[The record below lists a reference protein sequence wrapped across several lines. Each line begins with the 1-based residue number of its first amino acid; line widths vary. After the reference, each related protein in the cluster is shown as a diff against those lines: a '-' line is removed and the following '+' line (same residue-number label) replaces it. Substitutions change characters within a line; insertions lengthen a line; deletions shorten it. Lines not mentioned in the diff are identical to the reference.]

1 MLAGEIP
8 AAGRPPHLDPL
19 PEGRGGLQRAA
30 SRRPPTKPNFNVDR
44 PQSRQTWIRT
54 RHVLHHRLR
63 RRDHQRRWRLLWQPF
78 EFLIIVG
85 AAVGGFIISNRK
97 PVLSG
102 AGKAIGGLLK
112 GEKYDKAAYL
122 ELLSLLYA
130 VFKLSKTKGALAL
143 EQHVEKPDESTLFA
157 QYPKFNAD
165 HHAIVFLCDYLRL
178 LTLGTDNHH
187 EMEALMDEEIE
198 THHEEQAAIA
208 AAIQTIAD
216 ALPAL
221 GIVAA
226 VLGVIHTMGSISE
239 PPEVLGHLIG
249 GALFAAPMA
258 GAVKARFDAEAKYFI
273 CMKSGIL
280 AYMQGYAPAVAVEF
294 ARKALNSDVRPS
306 FYEVETACEAG
317 PTPLAA
323 AA

>member
-1 MLAGEIP
+1 MFFIIGSVVVIISVV
-8 AAGRPPHLDPL
+8 
-19 PEGRGGLQRAA
+19 GGYMANGGHMA
-30 SRRPPTKPNFNVDR
+30 V
-44 PQSRQTWIRT
+44 
-54 RHVLHHRLR
+54 
-63 RRDHQRRWRLLWQPF
+63 LWQPF
-78 EFLIIVG
+78 EFVIIVG
-85 AAVGGFIISNRK
+85 AAIGGFVTSNRK

-112 GEKYDKAAYL
+112 AEKYDKGAYL

-157 QYPKFNAD
+157 QYPKFYAD
-165 HHAIVFLCDYLRL
+165 HHAVVFLCDYLRL

-187 EMEALMDEEIE
+187 EMENLMDEEIE
-198 THHEEQAAIA
+198 THHEENATIA
-208 AAIQTIAD
+208 ASIQTIAD

-249 GALFAAPMA
+249 GALVGTFCGILLAYGFAGPIAA
-258 GAVKARFDAEAKYFI
+258 AVKARFEAESKYFI

-294 ARKALNSDVRPS
+294 ARKALNTDVRPT
-306 FYEVETACEAG
+306 FYEVEAACEAG